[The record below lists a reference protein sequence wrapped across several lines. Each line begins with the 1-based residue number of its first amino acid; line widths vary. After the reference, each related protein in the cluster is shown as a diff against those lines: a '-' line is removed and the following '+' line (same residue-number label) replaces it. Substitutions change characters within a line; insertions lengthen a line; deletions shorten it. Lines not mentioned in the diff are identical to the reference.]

1 MTPTMTTIIGLSGSL
16 RRLSFNTAL
25 LRAAAA
31 MMPDGAVLDVRT
43 LHGIPVYNADD
54 EAEHGTPPLVAEL
67 KNAITAAD
75 GLLLATP
82 EYNHSIPG
90 GLKNG
95 IDWLSRPPSDIKRIF
110 GGKPV
115 AIVGVSNGAFA
126 TVLSQAAWLPV
137 MRALGVSL
145 WAGGRL
151 AIPRGSSVFDQDGAL
166 IDEGIREQLRAFVTG
181 FVAFIK

>member
-1 MTPTMTTIIGLSGSL
+1 MTTIIGLSGSL

-31 MMPDGAVLDVRT
+31 MMPAGAVLDVRT

-54 EAEHGTPPLVAEL
+54 EAAAGTPPVVADL
-67 KNAITAAD
+67 KNAVAAAQ

-115 AIVGVSNGAFA
+115 AIIGVSNGAFA

-137 MRALGVSL
+137 LRALGVSV

-151 AIPRGSSVFDQDGAL
+151 AVPRGGSAFDQNGEL
-166 IDEGIREQLRAFVTG
+166 IDEGIRDQLRTFVAG
-181 FVAFIK
+181 FVASIK

>member
-1 MTPTMTTIIGLSGSL
+1 VTTIIGLSGSL

-25 LRAAAA
+25 LRAAASL
-31 MMPDGAVLDVRT
+31 MPAGVVLDVRT
-43 LHGIPVYNADD
+43 IHGIPVYNADD
-54 EAEHGTPPLVAEL
+54 DAAQGAPAAVAAL
-67 KNAITAAD
+67 KEAITAAD

-90 GLKNG
+90 GLKNA

-115 AIVGVSNGAFA
+115 AIMGVSAGGFG

-145 WAGGRL
+145 WTGGRL
-151 AIPRGSSVFDQDGAL
+151 VVSRGGSVFDQDGAL
-166 IDEGIREQLRAFVTG
+166 TDDAIREQLRTFVTG
-181 FVAFIK
+181 FVASLK